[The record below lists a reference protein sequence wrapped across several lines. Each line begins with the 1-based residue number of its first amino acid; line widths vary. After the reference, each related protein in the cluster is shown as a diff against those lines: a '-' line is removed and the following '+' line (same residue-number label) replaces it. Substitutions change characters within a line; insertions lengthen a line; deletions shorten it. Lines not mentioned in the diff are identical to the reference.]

1 MEAILV
7 SSCLLGNPV
16 RYDGA
21 GKRCDHAILQGWIAQ
36 GRVVPFCPEVAGGL
50 PTPRPPAEIRHG
62 AGGAPVLAGQSTVLE
77 AGGADVSA
85 AFIDGARQALA
96 LAQRRHVRIAI
107 LKEGS
112 PSCGSTVIYDGSFSG
127 QTIRGDG
134 VTAAL
139 LRQHGIAVFSETQ
152 LPQAAAYLAQLAQSP
167 SAPPGNVA

>member
-21 GKRCDHAILQGWIAQ
+21 GKRCDDAILQAWIAA

-62 AGGAPVLAGQSTVLE
+62 AGGASVLAGQSAVIE
-77 AGGADVSA
+77 VGGNDVSA

-96 LAQRRHVRIAI
+96 LARRKRIRVAI

-112 PSCGSTVIYDGSFSG
+112 PSCGSAYIYDGSFNG
-127 QTIRGDG
+127 QTLPGAG

-139 LRQHGIAVFSETQ
+139 LREAGIAVFSEAQ
-152 LPQAAAYLAQLAQSP
+152 LPQAAAY
-167 SAPPGNVA
+167 VARLDQQGA

>member
-1 MEAILV
+1 MPIESILV

-50 PTPRPPAEIRHG
+50 PTPRPPAEIR
-62 AGGAPVLAGQSTVLE
+62 GGTGGSSVLAGQSAVLE
-77 AGGADVSA
+77 SGGNDVSA
-85 AFIDGARQALA
+85 QFLDGAHQALA
-96 LAQRRHVRIAI
+96 LAQRKNIRVAI

-112 PSCGSTVIYDGSFSG
+112 PSCGSTFIYDGSFSG
-127 QTIRGDG
+127 QTLSGDG

-139 LRQHGIAVFSETQ
+139 LRQAGIAVFSEAQ
-152 LPQAAAYLAQLAQSP
+152 LAEAAAYVMQLEARHQ
-167 SAPPGNVA
+167 G

>member
-1 MEAILV
+1 MPIESILV

-50 PTPRPPAEIRHG
+50 PTPRPPAEIRDG
-62 AGGAPVLAGQSTVLE
+62 AGGAQVLAGQSAVLE
-77 AGGADVSA
+77 SGGNDVSA
-85 AFIDGARQALA
+85 QFIDGARQALA
-96 LAQRRHVRIAI
+96 LAQRKNIRIAI

-112 PSCGSTVIYDGSFSG
+112 PSCGSTFIYDGSFSG
-127 QTIRGDG
+127 QTLSGDG

-139 LRQHGIAVFSETQ
+139 LRQAGIAVFSEAQ
-152 LPQAAAYLAQLAQSP
+152 LAEAAAYVAQLEA
-167 SAPPGNVA
+167 

>member
-21 GKRCDHAILQGWIAQ
+21 GKRCGHALLQGWIAE

-62 AGGAPVLAGQSTVLE
+62 LGGAHVLAGRSAVVE
-77 AGGADVSA
+77 SGGKDVSA
-85 AFIDGARQALA
+85 EFIDGARQALA
-96 LAQRRHVRIAI
+96 MAQRKHIRVAI

-112 PSCGSTVIYDGSFSG
+112 PSCGSTLIYDGSFSG
-127 QTIRGDG
+127 QTLAGDG

-139 LRQHGIAVFSETQ
+139 LRQAGIAVFSEAQ
-152 LPQAAAYLAQLAQSP
+152 LPEAAAYIAQLEASP
-167 SAPPGNVA
+167 QAHR